1 MLNSTEK
8 SVLPIGNQALKLW
21 MQIIAA
27 KKLKSIG
34 KTNMPKSDFVEN
46 LYHYFIIKVER
57 IIYKKSYKSF
67 TFMILIL

>member
-8 SVLPIGNQALKLW
+8 SVLQIGNLALKLW

-34 KTNMPKSDFVEN
+34 KMNMPKSDLVES
-46 LYHYFIIKVER
+46 LYYYFIIKVER

-67 TFMILIL
+67 KFMILIL